1 MLQKKEFKS
10 RQPNVGMMGRPS
22 RRRERSQPA
31 RLRLRRQS
39 LPTGLPSPMAP
50 RQRLRRQCLL
60 TGLPGPK
67 TRRSP
72 SHPACLWWE
81 VPGLTVAQCLPG
93 PTVLNT
99 TDHAVVIGVDEVTGQ
114 TDATIRQ
121 GPGRH
126 HQEGPALEPGTLIR
140 RMFRGLVVLQIGRRR
155 SGLPA
160 QPLVIIVI
168 RHSHHWIVDPGWDL
182 GSMTGV
188 KCGQREVWVFI
199 CIQKRGAVVPSSCTE
214 DWEENRHS
222 DPLASQTISYWL
234 LGRCDGPSR
243 FGSFIWL
250 CRCDG
255 PCRLARGGWLSRL
268 RVSRG
273 SRIRSGRAGDCVRL
287 SNCCR
292 LSTASG
298 LGRWR
303 LSKPTESSRQR
314 LGTTTRL
321 GTCRIGKEWRA
332 SSPGYSG
339 RDCTSR

>member
-114 TDATIRQ
+114 TRFATIRQ

-126 HQEGPALEPGTLIR
+126 HREGPALEPGTLIR

-168 RHSHHWIVDPGWDL
+168 RHGHHW
-182 GSMTGV
+182 
-188 KCGQREVWVFI
+188 
-199 CIQKRGAVVPSSCTE
+199 
-214 DWEENRHS
+214 
-222 DPLASQTISYWL
+222 
-234 LGRCDGPSR
+234 
-243 FGSFIWL
+243 
-250 CRCDG
+250 
-255 PCRLARGGWLSRL
+255 
-268 RVSRG
+268 
-273 SRIRSGRAGDCVRL
+273 
-287 SNCCR
+287 
-292 LSTASG
+292 
-298 LGRWR
+298 

-314 LGTTTRL
+314 LGTSTWLSRGWLGTTTRL